1 MCFFGILEVIMYYTK
16 INFRLN
22 MAYLI
27 LNIILSLNLLLICNS
42 DGRFSKNV
50 FISQNQTHHYTNDKL
65 EKFATNKIIPNEIRS
80 LTLEALSYFPD
91 LMATNIEFQF
101 KNNIHGSVMQAQPK
115 VSSLFVHNKKNRSY
129 RIKISRYLFLEDNP
143 IPIEDL
149 PKDVFLGWIGHELG
163 HITDYLDRSS
173 MNLLGFGVKYY
184 LSNAFISKAEIA
196 ADSYAVAYGL
206 GDKIIATKNYVL
218 NHEKLPVAYK
228 QKIEALYLSPGE
240 ILGMVEADRED
251 EPKNDNSH
259 SLESN

>member
-1 MCFFGILEVIMYYTK
+1 
-16 INFRLN
+16 

-42 DGRFSKNV
+42 DGRFNKKA

-91 LMATNIEFQF
+91 LMDTKIEFQF
-101 KNNIHGSVMQAQPK
+101 KDNIHGSVMQAQPK
-115 VSSLFVHNKKNRSY
+115 VNSLFVHNKNNRAY
-129 RIKISRYLFLEDNP
+129 RIKISRYLFLEDKP
-143 IPIEDL
+143 LPIEEL

-173 MNLLGFGVKYY
+173 INLLGFGAKYY
-184 LSNAFISKAEIA
+184 LSKAFISKAEIA
-196 ADSYAVAYGL
+196 ADSFAVASGL

-240 ILGMVEADRED
+240 ILGMVEADAED
-251 EPKNDNSH
+251 DAKKDNKH
-259 SLESN
+259 TLESN